1 MSDDPQKQALIA
13 LAHFKMPFGKYKGWY
28 VTELPE
34 GYMVW
39 FRQQGFP
46 NGKLG
51 DMLKSTMEIKENGLE
66 EIIRKIRREFPQ

>member
-1 MSDDPQKQALIA
+1 VYI
-13 LAHFKMPFGKYKGWY
+13 
-28 VTELPE
+28 TELPE

-46 NGKLG
+46 DGKLG